1 MPAPAP
7 PLPPACWI
15 PPAVAPVSA
24 PSLPSAPAP
33 PLPPAVQQLVDAK
46 QKALQFRDPKFPG
59 AGLLREDG
67 GIFGVLACARTEGR
81 QWL

>member
-1 MPAPAP
+1 MP
-7 PLPPACWI
+7 
-15 PPAVAPVSA
+15 
-24 PSLPSAPAP
+24 APAP
-33 PLPPAVQQLVDAK
+33 PLPPAVQQLVVAK
-46 QKALQFRDPKFPG
+46 QKALQFRDSKFPG